1 MILDCVHFYENRT
14 HSTPNAAEL
23 FTIISAWPLPSMH
36 TIKYHLILVSR
47 FLLSALSPQIS
58 SSVPTVR
65 PNLVQVTP
73 SLRLSDI
80 RYYLVSITLSTK
92 KPSLGRACLGVKRF
106 KVPTQ
111 SRQTRLL
118 NGKPFRLCC
127 DADRILF

>member
-1 MILDCVHFYENRT
+1 MILDCVH
-14 HSTPNAAEL
+14 HSITTASPLTALLGRGASFNAHNQV
-23 FTIISAWPLPSMH
+23 S
-36 TIKYHLILVSR
+36 LILVSR
-47 FLLSALSPQIS
+47 ILLSALSPQIS
-58 SSVPTVR
+58 SSVPPVR

-92 KPSLGRACLGVKRF
+92 KPSLGRACLGVKGF

-118 NGKPFRLCC
+118 NGKPFRLFC